1 MLTEIVFI
9 LDESGSMKG
18 LENDVIKGYNTLLN
32 KQKKEKGSA
41 YISTVTFSTYSNVI
55 HNRVDIKNVKAM
67 EMEEYNPG
75 GLTAL
80 LDAIGNSIK
89 YISKKQKESK
99 VDKTLFVIM
108 TDGEENASK
117 KYNYND
123 IKKMISYYKEKY
135 SWDFMFLGANI
146 DAIKEG
152 EKISIE
158 DGMAVNFNCDS
169 EGIEINYEVLNE
181 IITNYRRNKS
191 KITKKW
197 KENIEKDYINRSCKF

>member
-67 EMEEYNPG
+67 EMEEYNPR

-117 KYNYND
+117 KYSYND

-181 IITNYRRNKS
+181 TITNYRRNKS

>member
-9 LDESGSMKG
+9 LDESGSMNG
-18 LENDVIKGYNTLLN
+18 LENEVIRGYNTLLK
-32 KQKKEKGSA
+32 KQKKEEGDA
-41 YISTVTFSTYSNVI
+41 YISTVTFSSHANVI
-55 HNRVDIKNVKAM
+55 HNRVDIKNLMPM
-67 EMEEYNPG
+67 EKEEYNPR

-89 YISKKQKESK
+89 YISKKRKESK

-117 KYNYND
+117 KYSYND

-146 DAIKEG
+146 DAIKEA

-181 IITNYRRNKS
+181 TITNYRRNKS